1 MDTYICV
8 RCGVQAAA
16 TARPPLRCAICDD
29 EREAVNWGEQQWMT
43 PVELRRDHRNLIQSL
58 EPGLS
63 GIHTQPRFAIGQQA
77 LLIQTPEGNVLWDC
91 VSLLDDATL
100 AAVQALGGL
109 SAIASSHPHFYGSL
123 VEWSQAF
130 GGIPIYLHAA
140 DRACVMRPDPAIVFW
155 EGISYP
161 LATGLTLI
169 HCGGHFAGSTVLHWA
184 AGAQG
189 RGVLCTGDTLH
200 VVEDRRYVTF
210 MYSYVNY
217 IPLSGAAVQQI
228 VERLAPLRYDRI
240 YGCFAGWV
248 IASDA
253 QAAMTRSAT
262 RYLRAIGDTRAHM
275 VDNTGY

>member
-1 MDTYICV
+1 MDNYICV

-16 TARPPLRCAICDD
+16 TVRPPLRCAICDD
-29 EREAVNWGEQQWMT
+29 EREAVNWVEQQWTT
-43 PVELRRDHRNLIQSL
+43 PVELRRDHQNLIQSL

-63 GIHTQPRFAIGQQA
+63 GIHTEPRFAIGQQA

-100 AAVQALGGL
+100 AAIQAVGGL
-109 SAIASSHPHFYGSL
+109 TAIASSHPHFYGSL

-130 GGIPIYLHAA
+130 SGIPIYLHAA
-140 DRACVMRPDPAIVFW
+140 DRAWVTRRDPAMVFW

-161 LATGLTLI
+161 LAAGLTLI

-184 AGAQG
+184 AGAEG

-240 YGCFAGWV
+240 YGCFAEWV
-248 IASDA
+248 VASDA
-253 QAAMTRSAT
+253 QAAITRSAT
-262 RYLRAIGDTRAHM
+262 RYLRAIGDTKAHM
-275 VDNTGY
+275 VDNARH